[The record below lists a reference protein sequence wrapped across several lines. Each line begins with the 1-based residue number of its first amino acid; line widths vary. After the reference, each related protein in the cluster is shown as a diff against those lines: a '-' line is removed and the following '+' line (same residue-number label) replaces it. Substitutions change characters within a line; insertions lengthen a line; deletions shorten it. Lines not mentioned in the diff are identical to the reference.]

1 MMILRIPNTGF
12 VSVVVHN
19 MYVGTLVLCCVV
31 MYKIMYKDTC
41 TKIVT
46 ANRQLKVTGIY
57 PTLGSSSRLRLRS
70 VNDMTVIMKQEF
82 S

>member
-41 TKIVT
+41 TIIVT
-46 ANRQLKVTGIY
+46 AI
-57 PTLGSSSRLRLRS
+57 SSRNPNFLLENKKLYQPSTENEERKLAP
-70 VNDMTVIMKQEF
+70 
-82 S
+82 